1 MDVYVNFPCDDKIK
15 SIAERVLSGCEI
27 GWYPRYCDAEVQII
41 KDKYIIGKN
50 TKMIQTVSAGVDHLD
65 IAAIPDHVKLC
76 SNSGAYSI
84 SVAEHAFAL
93 ILSHVKNIIENNVNM
108 KRGIF
113 RQSPTVLLYGKTIGI
128 LGYGGIGRRVASIA
142 KAYGMKV
149 ITYSRSGT
157 DESVDETIT
166 TVSELF
172 QKSEIILLS
181 IPLTNKTRGMVNID
195 LFSRLKKGA
204 MIVNV
209 ARPDIVVK
217 EDMIR
222 FLRSNPSIWYLS
234 DVWWDEPEVR
244 DTNLDNVI
252 LSPHIAGGMSGEI
265 MEIAYELA
273 FKNVKEY
280 FRGNERNIVKK
291 DDYIGG
297 DFGTKSFPGIP

>member
-15 SIAERVLSGCEI
+15 SIAKRVLSGYEI
-27 GWYPRYCDAEVQII
+27 CWYPRYCDAEVQII

-65 IAAIPDHVKLC
+65 IAAIPDQLKLC

-93 ILSHVKNIIENNVNM
+93 ILSHVKNIIENNANM
-108 KRGIF
+108 KSGIF

-149 ITYSRSGT
+149 IAYSRSGT
-157 DESVDETIT
+157 DESVDETIN

-172 QKSEIILLS
+172 GKSDIILLS
-181 IPLTNKTRGMVNID
+181 IPLTDKTRGMVNID
-195 LFSRLKKGA
+195 LLSRLNKGV

-252 LSPHIAGGMSGEI
+252 LSPHIAGGMSGQI
-265 MEIAYELA
+265 MDIAYELA

-280 FRGNERNIVKK
+280 FRGNVRNIVKK
-291 DDYIGG
+291 DDYKGG
-297 DFGTKSFPGIP
+297 DFATKSFRGIP